1 MKIVKD
7 FRALGISSKLSDKL
21 TEREIIT
28 PTEVQETAIP
38 QILAGKNL
46 LVQSPTG
53 TGKTL
58 AYLLPLMTKLNE
70 ATKDLEGLIL
80 VPSRELAFQ
89 VMRVIQALDGN
100 LGVAVLT
107 GGANAERQ
115 VQALKEKPKI
125 VVGTPGRVLELFGKK
140 KINGQTIRTIVVD
153 ETDKMLS
160 TGFMGDVL
168 AIFKKTLRSRQVLFF
183 SATIPHRVM
192 EETSEL
198 ITPPPEFILIN
209 RTGTVPEQIRH
220 LYFRCEKT
228 RKLATLEKILRF
240 CQPHKAMLFMER
252 NEGVAFLTQYLK
264 EKGHEAGGLHSDLPE
279 VKRKNLL
286 TAFREGRISLLVTTD
301 LLARGMD
308 VADIDYIF
316 NYDLPRDTKQYLHR
330 VGRTGRAGKEGTAVT
345 LVSEQQKFLFYKIG
359 RDLKL
364 HLEEMG
370 VDDQKIFPVQYRRKG
385 RQVSP
390 KGKPIE

>member
-7 FRALGISSKLSDKL
+7 FQALGISSKYSEKI
-21 TEREIIT
+21 TEMGIRT
-28 PTEVQETAIP
+28 PTEVQAAAIP
-38 QILAGKNL
+38 AILTEQNL

-58 AYLLPLMTKLNE
+58 AYLLPLLTRLNE
-70 ATKDLEGLIL
+70 ATKELEVLVL

-89 VMRVIQALDGN
+89 VMRVIQSLDEA

-115 VQALKEKPKI
+115 VQSLKEKPKI

-140 KINGQTIRTIVVD
+140 KINGQTIKTIVVD

-198 ITPPPEFILIN
+198 ITPPPEFILIDQS
-209 RTGTVPEQIRH
+209 GSVPAQIRH

-228 RKLATLEKILRF
+228 RKLVTLEKILRIY
-240 CQPHKAMLFMER
+240 QPHKAMLFMER

-264 EKGHEAGGLHSDLPE
+264 EKGHEVGGLHSDLPE

-286 TAFREGRISLLVTTD
+286 AAFREGRLSLLVTTD
-301 LLARGMD
+301 LLARGTD

-330 VGRTGRAGKEGTAVT
+330 VGRTGRAGKDGTAVT

-364 HLEEMG
+364 RFEEMG
-370 VDDQKIFPVQYRRKG
+370 VDDQKIFPVQYRKKG
-385 RQVSP
+385 TLNPP
-390 KGKPIE
+390 KKKE

>member
-7 FRALGISSKLSDKL
+7 FLALGISSKYSEKI
-21 TEREIIT
+21 TEMGIRT
-28 PTEVQETAIP
+28 PTEVQAAAIP
-38 QILAGKNL
+38 AILAEQNL

-58 AYLLPLMTKLNE
+58 AYLLPLLTRLNE
-70 ATKDLEGLIL
+70 ATKELEVLVL

-89 VMRVIQALDGN
+89 VMRVIQSLDEA
-100 LGVAVLT
+100 LGVAALT

-115 VQALKEKPKI
+115 VQSLKEKPKI

-140 KINGQTIRTIVVD
+140 KINGQTIKTIVVD

-192 EETSEL
+192 EETNEL
-198 ITPPPEFILIN
+198 ITPPPEFILIDQS
-209 RTGTVPEQIRH
+209 GSVPAQIRH

-228 RKLATLEKILRF
+228 RKLVTLEKILRIY
-240 CQPHKAMLFMER
+240 QPHKAMLFMER

-264 EKGHEAGGLHSDLPE
+264 EKGHEVGGLHSDLPE

-286 TAFREGRISLLVTTD
+286 AAFREGRLSLLVTTD

-308 VADIDYIF
+308 VADIDYIL

-330 VGRTGRAGKEGTAVT
+330 VGRTGRAGKEGIAVT

-364 HLEEMG
+364 RFEEMG
-370 VDDQKIFPVQYRRKG
+370 VDDQKIFPVQYRKKG
-385 RQVSP
+385 ILNPP
-390 KGKPIE
+390 KKKE